1 MEGGKLVKK
10 TLLTGFSWETSGME
24 TNCHMMGDTKEP
36 LPAAGLTHCLQC
48 SYGGRALLGLK
59 DGHCS
64 DPECRKWCG
73 SEIQK

>member
-1 MEGGKLVKK
+1 
-10 TLLTGFSWETSGME
+10 ME
-24 TNCHMMGDTKEP
+24 TNCHMMGDTKDP

-48 SYGGRALLGLK
+48 LNGSHALLGLK

-64 DPECRKWCG
+64 DAERRKWFG